1 VNSVHTPQP
10 VACPTCD
17 GDGVVGIVPDA
28 QIGTL
33 AYCRDCRCI
42 CGCGR
47 EVDMPGLHDDCW
59 AADWVRADT
68 AFRRAADR

>member
-1 VNSVHTPQP
+1 MTQVMVAKPA
-10 VACPTCD
+10 ACPTCG

-28 QIGTL
+28 RIGTL
-33 AYCRDCRCI
+33 AYCPDCRCI

-47 EVDMPGLHDDCW
+47 DVGMPGLADDCW

-68 AFRRAADR
+68 AHRRAAGR